1 MTDQPQK
8 PAVQATK
15 AVAVGSILPLLA
27 SSLPSPYDHYLMWA
41 CVFLAAAGMLATQIP
56 APKDD
61 KSKWWFAYTILQ
73 ILAANRDKAINAAV
87 YLKGRK

>member
-1 MTDQPQK
+1 MTDQK

-27 SSLPSPYDHYLMWA
+27 TSLPAPYDTYLMWA
-41 CVFLAAAGMLATQIP
+41 CVGMAATGWAATQIDI
-56 APKDD
+56 PKDD
-61 KSKWWFAYTILQ
+61 KSKWRFLYWALQ
-73 ILAANRDKAINAAV
+73 ILASNYGRALNAAV

>member
-1 MTDQPQK
+1 MTDQK

-27 SSLPSPYDHYLMWA
+27 SSLPSPYDHYLLWV
-41 CVFLAAAGMLATQIP
+41 CVFLAASGLVASQIP
-56 APKDD
+56 IPKDD
-61 KSKWWFAYTILQ
+61 KSKWRFLYVVLQ
-73 ILAANRDKAINAAV
+73 ILASNYGRAMNAAV

>member
-27 SSLPSPYDHYLMWA
+27 SSLPSPYDHYLMWV
-41 CVFLAAAGMLATQIP
+41 CVAMAATGWAATQIDI
-56 APKDD
+56 PKDD
-61 KSKWWFAYTILQ
+61 KSKWRFLYVVLQ
-73 ILAANRDKAINAAV
+73 ILASNYGRAINAAV